1 MSNPDTALHSYAY
14 LILRATGRTF
24 SALSDGA
31 GCSPQTVKE
40 VLLGQRK
47 SRRIQEDIAARL
59 GFGSWEQFS
68 SEAQRF
74 YEDFRSRLSEVR
86 VCG

>member
-1 MSNPDTALHSYAY
+1 MSNPNTALHSYAY
-14 LILRATGRTF
+14 LLLRATGRTF

-68 SEAQRF
+68 SEATDDCSGWKTRVK
-74 YEDFRSRLSEVR
+74 DHRSRL
-86 VCG
+86 

>member
-1 MSNPDTALHSYAY
+1 MSNPNSALHSYAY

-40 VLLGQRK
+40 VLLGRRK
-47 SRRIQEDIAARL
+47 SRQIQEDIAARL

-74 YEDFRSRLSEVR
+74 YEDFRSRLPEVR
-86 VCG
+86 ICG